1 MAEPLKHIVEQ
12 PLATYPLESVL
23 AGSLEE
29 RWHRYADLLKKT
41 RSELSEKENL
51 VHDLRVASRRLVST
65 IDLVKPVAGAERLV
79 RIRKQLRR
87 GLKVCSPLRDLQVQ
101 VPYVRSMVLEYPA
114 LETFLTVVLLRE
126 KRVMRQIVRALQKV
140 QPGKMA
146 GDLASVA
153 AQVRTLLSQ
162 PVVREAAHAAVVGA
176 AGIAVLRGRERFSM
190 IHRDDTAS
198 IHLFRVAFKKMRYT
212 MEALRPLF
220 PSVTEEQLKVMDN
233 YQQKMGDIQD
243 VEVLRASINAYAS
256 WRHETNSPALLAV
269 GNELMRRRSFLIQR
283 FMDTADDFYL
293 FWPSELK
300 STTSQ
305 PYLLRTR
312 YS

>member
-1 MAEPLKHIVEQ
+1 
-12 PLATYPLESVL
+12 
-23 AGSLEE
+23 
-29 RWHRYADLLKKT
+29 
-41 RSELSEKENL
+41 
-51 VHDLRVASRRLVST
+51 
-65 IDLVKPVAGAERLV
+65 
-79 RIRKQLRR
+79 
-87 GLKVCSPLRDLQVQ
+87 
-101 VPYVRSMVLEYPA
+101 MVLEYPA

-140 QPGKMA
+140 QPGKME

-243 VEVLRASINAYAS
+243 VEVCCALRS
-256 WRHETNSPALLAV
+256 TPMPP
-269 GNELMRRRSFLIQR
+269 GGTRRTVRLSSR
-283 FMDTADDFYL
+283 
-293 FWPSELK
+293 
-300 STTSQ
+300 
-305 PYLLRTR
+305 
-312 YS
+312 